1 MVTKFIR
8 SKGVFEI
15 DAEVPSYGLGSRWH
29 VSRSKNEET

>member
-15 DAEVPSYGLGSRWH
+15 FPEVPSYGLGSQRH